1 MFLKIQ
7 STKHTLFTNSSPHYI
22 LILPYRTIP
31 HTSCYHFIIKTDKS
45 MSRRRELEHEVSVAQ
60 ERIKK
65 AAKDTPKNILK
76 LWEQELVDLELEL
89 NNMVDDEEDNNED

>member
-1 MFLKIQ
+1 MG
-7 STKHTLFTNSSPHYI
+7 
-22 LILPYRTIP
+22 
-31 HTSCYHFIIKTDKS
+31 
-45 MSRRRELEHEVSVAQ
+45 RRRLLEHEVSVAQ